1 MLGKASI
8 KSALVLIILCG
19 LFYPRESFAQF
30 TGNKKQK
37 KVSATNMP
45 KYDRRRFHFGIN
57 IGTQLTGTAVRTI
70 PDLRALLPDTVYSV
84 TPVWVPGFT
93 MGIETNMRLH
103 ENIDMRF
110 TPQLT
115 LSSRQLLF
123 ERPAGRVDKFE
134 IEGTYIEFPLYFKF
148 KTDRIGNFRAY
159 MLGGGKYV
167 YDISN
172 KIMAENAADYP
183 VKFGAHDAQAEV
195 GFGLDFYLPY
205 FKFSAQIKGSW
216 GFVNL
221 HYPENNIYNRSI
233 EGLYARS
240 IFITFLFE

>member
-1 MLGKASI
+1 MSQH
-8 KSALVLIILCG
+8 
-19 LFYPRESFAQF
+19 SFAQF

-37 KVSATNMP
+37 RVVGTNMP
-45 KYDRRRFHFGIN
+45 KYDRRLFHFGIN
-57 IGTQLTGTAVRTI
+57 IGTQITGVGLRTI
-70 PDLRALLPDTVYSV
+70 PDLRALYPDTIYSI
-84 TPVWVPGFT
+84 TPVWTPGFT
-93 MGIETNMRLH
+93 MGIETNLRLN
-103 ENIDMRF
+103 ENLDLRF

-115 LSSRQLLF
+115 LTSRTLLY

-134 IEGTYIEFPLYFKF
+134 IEATFIEFPLYIKF
-148 KTDRIGNFRAY
+148 KTNRINNFRAY
-159 MLGGGKYV
+159 VIGGGKYV

-172 KIMAENAADYP
+172 KVQAENAADYP
-183 VKFGAHDAQAEV
+183 VKFRANDVQAEM

-205 FKFSAQIKGSW
+205 FKFSTQIKGSW

-221 HYPENNIYNRSI
+221 HYPENNAYNRGI